1 MRYFVLA
8 AVAIGLSIAMMD
20 FGALGAIFRVA
31 IALSCSIFFGYY
43 LWVGFRTET
52 MEAPGVG
59 YLAGRRT
66 ENPVLFWFCTAFN
79 AIMFVLAIIIAARLA
94 GL

>member
-1 MRYFVLA
+1 MRYFWLATAIVLLIVMVNFN
-8 AVAIGLSIAMMD
+8 AV
-20 FGALGAIFRVA
+20 GATLKVTIMLAG
-31 IALSCSIFFGYY
+31 SIFFGHY

-59 YLAGRRT
+59 YLAGHRT
-66 ENPVLFWFCTAFN
+66 ENPILFWFCATFN
-79 AIMFVLAIIIAARLA
+79 AIMLILTIVVAAKLA

>member
-1 MRYFVLA
+1 MRYLLLAVFAVLLFL
-8 AVAIGLSIAMMD
+8 AVIRFDDLGITAQVALALAC
-20 FGALGAIFRVA
+20 GA
-31 IALSCSIFFGYY
+31 FFGRY

-59 YLAGRRT
+59 YLAGHRT
-66 ENPVLFWFCTAFN
+66 ENPILFWFCTAFN
-79 AIMFVLAIIIAARLA
+79 AIMLALTVVIAAKLA

>member
-1 MRYFVLA
+1 
-8 AVAIGLSIAMMD
+8 
-20 FGALGAIFRVA
+20 
-31 IALSCSIFFGYY
+31 
-43 LWVGFRTET
+43 